1 MRRDAMTNDGMD
13 GLEELKLTL
22 RRFTKERGWDQFHSP
37 KNLTLS
43 LMIEAAEIAEH
54 FQWTDPADGAAL
66 SPEKHEEV
74 ALEIADTLIYLVEL
88 ADILGVDMLAAAR
101 RKMDINALRYPVE
114 KVYGRAVKYTEL

>member
-1 MRRDAMTNDGMD
+1 MTPD

-22 RRFTKERGWDQFHSP
+22 RRFTAERGWDKFHSP

-54 FQWTDPADGAAL
+54 FQWSDPPDASAL
-66 SPEKHEEV
+66 PPEKREEI

-88 ADILGVDMLAAAR
+88 ADLLQVDMLAAAQ
-101 RKMDINALRYPVE
+101 RKMAINAVRYPVD